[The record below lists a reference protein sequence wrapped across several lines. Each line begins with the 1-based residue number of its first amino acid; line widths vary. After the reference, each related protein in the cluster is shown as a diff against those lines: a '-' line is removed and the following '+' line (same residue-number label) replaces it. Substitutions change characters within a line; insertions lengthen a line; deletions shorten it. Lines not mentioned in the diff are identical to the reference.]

1 MAYPPETKEKIG
13 MKNVCLCVKTETP
26 LHACCQFTLGAHV
39 KETEKN
45 GLRKGHTGSVPF
57 EGETAVK
64 VHPQPSHTTY
74 REVAHILV
82 NLFRQCEVLVIT
94 ETETA
99 VSLHT
104 HTFHTC
110 CTQGQMREFLFLQTK
125 PRAF

>member
-1 MAYPPETKEKIG
+1 MP
-13 MKNVCLCVKTETP
+13 LCVKTNYEHTM
-26 LHACCQFTLGAHV
+26 CCQLARCGL
-39 KETEKN
+39 ETQ
-45 GLRKGHTGSVPF
+45 HTGSVPF

-82 NLFRQCEVLVIT
+82 NLATIQLFRQCEVLVIT

-99 VSLHT
+99 VSLPT